1 MAQMRKLVAKDIFS
15 MCSIINKIGIDKF
28 RQTFNKPEVKNAISG
43 KTKVSENELGM
54 TVILDVL
61 DILIGSIP
69 KCEQDLYVFLSS
81 LSGIPEKD
89 MPNLDFNEFFDLLEQ
104 LVKKEE
110 FKDFFS
116 RALKLLK

>member
-1 MAQMRKLVAKDIFS
+1 
-15 MCSIINKIGIDKF
+15 MCSIIKKIGIDKF
-28 RQTFNKPEVKNAISG
+28 KQTFNKPEVKNAISG
-43 KTKVSENELGM
+43 KVKVNENELGIM
-54 TVILDVL
+54 VILDVL
-61 DILIGSIP
+61 DIVIESIP

-81 LSGIPEKD
+81 LSGIPEAD
-89 MPNLDFNEFFDLLEQ
+89 MPEMDFNEFFDLLEQ